1 MPSLAADSG
10 AVGGMKIPD
19 IPEAVE
25 PTASVP
31 FTDEVYWTI
40 RIKDYITVACHRYRF
55 ISVIMMAFVAVLVAY
70 ITHGD
75 ALGWMQQNSA
85 LAATIAIIGL
95 ATYHYFFSERS
106 VYCIDHHEFTP
117 PDEWRVSRADIVKLL
132 ATDHHFVPESIDFL
146 GKLLAHSGTSDHTA
160 FPPNLV
166 KSLKT
171 GERWT
176 ATLEDARYEAE
187 QAMGGALQGLM
198 DKTGLTAKDIDV
210 LIINVSL
217 LSPTPSL
224 CALMVN
230 KFGMRSDILTYNLSG
245 MGCSANGVSI
255 DLAQRVLQNPKNM
268 KCVVIS
274 TESIAQAIYTGN
286 ERGFLVQNTLFRC
299 GATAIL
305 LTNKPDTRA

>member
-1 MPSLAADSG
+1 MPSVTPDSG
-10 AVGGMKIPD
+10 VVCEPKPFVF
-19 IPEAVE
+19 PEAVE

-117 PDEWRVSRADIVKLL
+117 PDEWRVSRADIVKILS
-132 ATDHHFVPESIDFL
+132 TDKHLTPESVAFMER
-146 GKLLAHSGTSDHTA
+146 LLSKSGTSDRTA

-166 KSLKT
+166 RSLKT

-176 ATLEDARYEAE
+176 ATLEDSRYEAE

-198 DKTGLTAKDIDV
+198 DKTGLSPKDIDV
-210 LIINVSL
+210 LIVNCSL

-224 CALMVN
+224 CALLVH

-255 DLAQRVLQNPKNM
+255 DLAQR
-268 KCVVIS
+268 
-274 TESIAQAIYTGN
+274 
-286 ERGFLVQNTLFRC
+286 
-299 GATAIL
+299 
-305 LTNKPDTRA
+305 